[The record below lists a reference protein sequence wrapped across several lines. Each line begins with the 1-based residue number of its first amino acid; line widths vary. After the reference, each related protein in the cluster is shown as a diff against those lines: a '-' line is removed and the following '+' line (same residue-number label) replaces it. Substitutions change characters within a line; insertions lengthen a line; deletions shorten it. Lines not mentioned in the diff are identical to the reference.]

1 MAQRLLK
8 YTPLP
13 VGEITKYRRCAQ
25 TPLGPG
31 QGAPDKYE
39 SSLDSMTEAKVRQ
52 LVKAIEGDQSNEWS
66 ITVMAKA
73 VQWDP
78 TALFGGYKEGD

>member
-1 MAQRLLK
+1 MAELAHIAQYEELYFTSLCRKLTRQSLIRLRTSVRMSEAQRLLK

-13 VGEITKYRRCAQ
+13 IGEITKYRRCAQ

-39 SSLDSMTEAKVRQ
+39 SS
-52 LVKAIEGDQSNEWS
+52 
-66 ITVMAKA
+66 
-73 VQWDP
+73 P
-78 TALFGGYKEGD
+78 